1 MTVICMS
8 QAELNRLTVVMDF
21 AEGRLTARQAAQM
34 LRLTERQAWRL
45 LRRFRQDGVPGLV
58 SRKRGR
64 PSNRRHHPALRQTV
78 VALVRTHYPDFGP
91 TLACEKLAER
101 HDLHVG
107 RETLRKWMMAAGLWK
122 EERTVTHNLTLQYDK
137 VLFILEPNEI
147 TRPLARQRVTVF
159 DYPDGRLA
167 IRHKGLDLPFR
178 TYDKLR
184 RVTQAAIVENK
195 RLSTALA
202 YVAQI
207 QQERDEK
214 RSSKA
219 PRRRGQ
225 GDGHMFKAH

>member
-45 LRRFRQDGVPGLV
+45 LRRFRQDGALGLV

-64 PSNRRHHPALRQTV
+64 PSNRRHHPALRETV

-122 EERTVTHNLTLQYDK
+122 DRK
-137 VLFILEPNEI
+137 
-147 TRPLARQRVTVF
+147 QR
-159 DYPDGRLA
+159 YKPIHQPRNRRECLGELIQIDGSDHCWFENR
-167 IRHKGLDLPFR
+167 GPCWSSS
-178 TYDKLR
+178 TMP
-184 RVTQAAIVENK
+184 QA
-195 RLSTALA
+195 
-202 YVAQI
+202 
-207 QQERDEK
+207 
-214 RSSKA
+214 
-219 PRRRGQ
+219 G
-225 GDGHMFKAH
+225 